1 VPAALTRKRL
11 QWVGWTSFAVFLTLA
26 LLVVLDGR
34 QLSRLDAT
42 IERNVRG
49 WVLDH
54 PAVARAAELVT
65 WLGNPLVV
73 TAVVAV
79 VGVLLLVRDRRRLAV
94 YLVVTAAGGGLLNT
108 AVKLLVER
116 SRPSA
121 VDHLVAAHGFS
132 FPSGHAAA
140 SVYAYGT
147 LAVVCLLAV
156 PGPVG
161 RPLATACLAL
171 VPLIGASRVLLGVHW
186 TSDVVAGWSLA
197 LSWLCL
203 TTSVLLRVEQPQRGP
218 DLQVQP
224 GDQRLG

>member
-1 VPAALTRKRL
+1 MPASLTRTRL
-11 QWVGWTSFAVFLTLA
+11 RWVGWTSFAVFLALA

-42 IERNVRG
+42 IERNVRV

-54 PAVARAAELVT
+54 PAVARVAELVT

-94 YLVVTAAGGGLLNT
+94 YLVVTAAGGALLNT
-108 AVKLLVER
+108 AVKMLVER
-116 SRPSA
+116 SRPA
-121 VDHLVAAHGFS
+121 AADQLVVAHGFS

-147 LAVVCLLAV
+147 LAVVCVLALPGRVGRWLAV
-156 PGPVG
+156 
-161 RPLATACLAL
+161 ACLVL
-171 VPLIGASRVLLGVHW
+171 VPLIGVSRVVLGVHW
-186 TSDVVAGWSLA
+186 TSDVLAGWSLA
-197 LSWLCL
+197 LAWLCL